1 MNGKMH
7 RSVNGKDKTE
17 NLQRGKILEKITL
30 YSDVI
35 NILLGKFNPF
45 KTPLP
50 QILNFF
56 KISLSFFSLKR
67 KSWKVFLQIIII

>member
-1 MNGKMH
+1 MNRKMH

-17 NLQRGKILEKITL
+17 NLQRDKILEKITL

-35 NILLGKFNPF
+35 NILLGKFNLF

-50 QILNFF
+50 QNFF
-56 KISLSFFSLKR
+56 KISSSFFSLKR
-67 KSWKVFLQIIII
+67 KSWKVFLQITII

>member
-1 MNGKMH
+1 MNRKMH
-7 RSVNGKDKTE
+7 SSINVKDKTE

-50 QILNFF
+50 QILNYF
-56 KISLSFFSLKR
+56 
-67 KSWKVFLQIIII
+67 